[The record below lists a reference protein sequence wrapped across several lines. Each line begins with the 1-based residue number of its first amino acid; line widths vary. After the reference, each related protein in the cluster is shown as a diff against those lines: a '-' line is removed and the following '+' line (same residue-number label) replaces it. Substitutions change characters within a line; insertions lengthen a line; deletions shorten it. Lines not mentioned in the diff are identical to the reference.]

1 MPSRLR
7 KTSLPYLLLL
17 PGLGFLLLFF
27 ALPLVYMALESLK
40 TGTIDTG
47 FQLTWEFSNYTEA
60 LKNYDEQFIRSFEYA
75 GLATLIA
82 LLIGYPLAYVIAFR
96 AGRWRNALLL
106 LVIVPFFV
114 TYLIRTL
121 SWETILSDSGLV
133 VSTLKSIG
141 IVSED
146 GRLLDTTVSVVA
158 GITYN
163 YLPFMILPLYASLER
178 IDSRMLEAGYD
189 LYGRRRDVFRHVTL
203 PLSMPGVVAGTLL
216 TFIPAAGD
224 FINAQLLGTPKQFM
238 IGNVIQSRY
247 LVVADYPTAAALSF
261 LLMAFMLIIVADLG
275 ADRRHR
281 GAARHRGGARV
292 TLRRRGLDW
301 LLNAYA
307 GLALI
312 YLLLPIGVILV
323 FSFNNPVG
331 RFNFIWNE
339 FSLDAWKHPFAVE
352 GIGSALEKSLQIA
365 ALSTIF
371 ATILGTLTALALV
384 RYEFKGRA
392 PVNFFIFIPLATPEV
407 VLGAA
412 LLSQF
417 LNWGTPQ
424 LGFATILIAH
434 IMFNLSFVVI
444 TVRSRLIGFDR
455 SLEEAAQD
463 LGATPW
469 ETFRL
474 VTLPL
479 IMPGVVSAALLAFA
493 LSIDDFVITN
503 FNSGSTI
510 TFPLFIWGAARVAIP
525 PQIYVIASM
534 IFLFTVAMMIITVWQ
549 QRRAERMAAVRPD
562 EPTAPDEPTPA
573 VAEPATA

>member
-1 MPSRLR
+1 M
-7 KTSLPYLLLL
+7 
-17 PGLGFLLLFF
+17 
-27 ALPLVYMALESLK
+27 
-40 TGTIDTG
+40 
-47 FQLTWEFSNYTEA
+47 
-60 LKNYDEQFIRSFEYA
+60 
-75 GLATLIA
+75 
-82 LLIGYPLAYVIAFR
+82 
-96 AGRWRNALLL
+96 
-106 LVIVPFFV
+106 
-114 TYLIRTL
+114 
-121 SWETILSDSGLV
+121 
-133 VSTLKSIG
+133 
-141 IVSED
+141 
-146 GRLLDTTVSVVA
+146 
-158 GITYN
+158 
-163 YLPFMILPLYASLER
+163 
-178 IDSRMLEAGYD
+178 
-189 LYGRRRDVFRHVTL
+189 
-203 PLSMPGVVAGTLL
+203 
-216 TFIPAAGD
+216 
-224 FINAQLLGTPKQFM
+224 
-238 IGNVIQSRY
+238 
-247 LVVADYPTAAALSF
+247 
-261 LLMAFMLIIVADLG
+261 
-275 ADRRHR
+275 
-281 GAARHRGGARV
+281 

-312 YLLLPIGVILV
+312 YLLLPIGVILA

-384 RYEFKGRA
+384 RYEFKGRS

-510 TFPLFIWGAARVAIP
+510 TFPLFVWGAARVAIP

-534 IFLFTVAMMIITVWQ
+534 IFLFTVAMMILTVWQ
-549 QRRAERMAAVRPD
+549 QRRAEKMAAVRPD
-562 EPTAPDEPTPA
+562 EPTAPVEPQ
-573 VAEPATA
+573 EPAFAERATA